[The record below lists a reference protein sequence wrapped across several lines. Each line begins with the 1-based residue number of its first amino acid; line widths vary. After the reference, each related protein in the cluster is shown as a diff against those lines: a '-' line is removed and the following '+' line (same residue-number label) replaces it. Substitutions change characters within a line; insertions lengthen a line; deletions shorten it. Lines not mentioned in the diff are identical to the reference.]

1 MTFKFTTDLEALR
14 KIDQEISEHEAIV
27 ITLKKHRN
35 TRIAINQLPIDILRL
50 IFVSFKEEY
59 VIIVSDIPEFPTLV
73 KLSIST
79 NEYSPFTW
87 ILALLHKSP
96 NVEEVDV
103 AGVTTL
109 DASDLFHPTRP
120 TSLISL
126 PKLRNIEVSVKRA
139 AAIEL
144 FDYTDIPNS
153 ARVAVNLATPRV
165 RSKTEKLAV
174 RSGLKSLCIRLAN
187 LYYGTSLERMEILMN
202 DNASNCDLN
211 WFSSCSDGPLIS
223 VHILTRSV
231 KLSEYFQYFQSR
243 LPIFDVAE
251 LTIVD
256 NSTCG
261 TWKSSDIIPSFQDIR
276 VLNFKGCTD
285 ITLLHVFTSIG
296 NVDVNDVPN
305 RSLEVLSLVS
315 VDLKSFDKEG
325 SPKHSVCAAFF
336 ERRRQVGKPI
346 HKLTIR
352 NCTVSPQC
360 VDSFRGCV
368 EVDWDG
374 VQDMKKNA

>member
-1 MTFKFTTDLEALR
+1 MPFKISTDLEALR
-14 KIDQEISEHEAIV
+14 KIDEEISDHEAMV

-126 PKLRNIEVSVKRA
+126 PKLRNIEVSVKKA

-144 FDYTDIPNS
+144 FDYIDIPNS

-165 RSKTEKLAV
+165 RSKTEKLARLPAHF
-174 RSGLKSLCIRLAN
+174 RSS
-187 LYYGTSLERMEILMN
+187 SLEICE
-202 DNASNCDLN
+202 
-211 WFSSCSDGPLIS
+211 
-223 VHILTRSV
+223 
-231 KLSEYFQYFQSR
+231 KLSEYFQYFQSN
-243 LPIFDVAE
+243 LPVFNVSE

-296 NVDVNDVPN
+296 NVDVNGVPN

-325 SPKHSVCAAFF
+325 SPKHSV
-336 ERRRQVGKPI
+336 
-346 HKLTIR
+346 
-352 NCTVSPQC
+352 
-360 VDSFRGCV
+360 
-368 EVDWDG
+368 
-374 VQDMKKNA
+374 